1 MLTADHHIEQW
12 SLYTVGGQC
21 LGHAFYNPV
30 ALPRDIPRKV
40 AAPLS
45 VMIIA
50 RAHLPGV
57 GHWYAR
63 TPSVT
68 LEYTGAVVWINPV
81 EYTHKD
87 ITYIRGLPE
96 WLTQPKNMTNLL
108 STLREQSIAD

>member
-1 MLTADHHIEQW
+1 MA
-12 SLYTVGGQC
+12 GGQSI
-21 LGHAFYNPV
+21 GQAFYNPA

-50 RAHLPGV
+50 RAHLPRV

-68 LEYTGAVVWINPV
+68 LEYTGAVVWLDLV
-81 EYTHKD
+81 EYTYED

-96 WLTQPKNMTNLL
+96 WLTQPKNMTDLFNM
-108 STLREQSIAD
+108 LREQNIGV